1 MPLVPA
7 PAGEANSRGRTLW
20 SMQPNI
26 ERWLRNTIVLP
37 VCAGRPNPV
46 NSTCDWKKNSR
57 LLQTVR
63 KFCAGGALRS
73 MRAIQRSSNSDA
85 CLTNGAGQWRAG
97 SRCQSRPQSRPLTLG
112 AILLAHPLDPP
123 AQPARHSGP
132 NTPRPRAS
140 AADAIDRITRGPAP
154 GSAKLGCGRNG

>member
-37 VCAGRPNPV
+37 VCAGRPNPA

-85 CLTNGAGQWRAG
+85 CLTNGGVLQVNGGWIALSIASAIAG
-97 SRCQSRPQSRPLTLG
+97 
-112 AILLAHPLDPP
+112 AHP
-123 AQPARHSGP
+123 
-132 NTPRPRAS
+132 
-140 AADAIDRITRGPAP
+140 
-154 GSAKLGCGRNG
+154 